1 MSGDSEGNTATH
13 RLKDTCGEGTV
24 VQHEFSLNLFAFI
37 MNILFTESRSEYSAF
52 PAWLL
57 EIPNWIHS
65 FPNSNILGCN

>member
-52 PAWLL
+52 PA
-57 EIPNWIHS
+57 
-65 FPNSNILGCN
+65 